1 MDHWSDGVSSEAI
14 VFISSGTKKMVIL
27 SVQVNEDK
35 TVGITTCGQGTWS
48 ILHKSGRLWIYID
61 MNLFCF
67 S

>member
-27 SVQVNEDK
+27 SVRVNEDK
-35 TVGITTCGQGTWS
+35 TVGITTCGHGTCS
-48 ILHKSGRLWIYID
+48 ILHKSGTLWVYID
-61 MNLFCF
+61 MNLLCF